1 MTQQNKYPEIT
12 YEQVFA
18 LYTINQNMKQDPNY
32 LDNSPYSETIRKS
45 LQLIFQKVERTNI
58 LATEIKS
65 EDLDLKLETQNLY
78 KETKALLHTNVLDE
92 KDKAAIIKTATSQM
106 EKIIN
111 LIERSEAISQIRE
124 FEAKVMRALKKVLPE
139 ERESFIKELE
149 RVEGEENDKH
159 K

>member
-18 LYTINQNMKQDPNY
+18 LYTIDQNMKQDPNY

-45 LQLIFQKVERTNI
+45 LQLIFKRVEQTR
-58 LATEIKS
+58 LYSTEIESK
-65 EDLDLKLETQNLY
+65 ELDLRQETQSLY
-78 KETKALLHTNVLDE
+78 RETKALLQTNVLDE

-111 LIERSEAISQIRE
+111 LIERSESIVQIRE
-124 FEAKVMRALKKVLPE
+124 FEAKVLRAIKKVLPE
-139 ERESFIKELE
+139 QREEFIKELTRQE
-149 RVEGEENDKH
+149 EENE
-159 K
+159 

>member
-18 LYTINQNMKQDPNY
+18 LYTIDQNMKQDPNY

-45 LQLIFQKVERTNI
+45 LQLIFKRVEQTR
-58 LATEIKS
+58 LYSTEIESK
-65 EDLDLKLETQNLY
+65 ELDLKQETQSLY
-78 KETKALLHTNVLDE
+78 RETKALLQTNVLDE

-111 LIERSEAISQIRE
+111 LIERSESIVQIRE
-124 FEAKVMRALKKVLPE
+124 FEAKVLRAIKKVLPE
-139 ERESFIKELE
+139 QREEFIKELARQE
-149 RVEGEENDKH
+149 EENE
-159 K
+159 